1 MTPNVDLAFN
11 LGSTS
16 KRWKTAYA
24 EKLETDAFDIEGNR
38 ITTKDSNADL
48 VIGANPNPPTVTVG
62 PQFSV
67 RTEEDAP
74 RGLTFNNDGTKMFI
88 AGTQGDDISEYTLSV
103 PFDVSNSD
111 LCR

>member
-62 PQFSV
+62 PPFSG
-67 RTEEDAP
+67 EESAG
-74 RGLTFNNDGTKMFI
+74 RGLTFHNDGTKMFI
-88 AGTQGDDISEYTLSV
+88 AGQGRRY
-103 PFDVSNSD
+103 
-111 LCR
+111 